1 MSCGVGVMIIYHP
14 AYDVHHCAYRV
25 LNLLHSTENQA
36 VAKVSLRLMDF
47 YYVYPHLLKKVKRSR
62 PLLKYAKA
70 IDEISESFE
79 VTPNPTSLFYELC
92 RMQDSA
98 FSSLEQKSL
107 ISLNQGEIKLNHGK
121 LPDALVKSFLA
132 DDFANTDFFKALVNA
147 LPAVKLNGKDGF
159 KERSGLMEFRY
170 D

>member
-1 MSCGVGVMIIYHP
+1 MIIYHP

-25 LNLLHSTENQA
+25 LNLLRSTEDMS
-36 VAKVSLRLMDF
+36 VSKDSLRLMDF
-47 YYVYPHLLKKVKRSR
+47 YYVYPHLLKRVKRSR
-62 PLLKYAKA
+62 PLLKYSAA
-70 IDEISESFE
+70 IDAVDESFE

-98 FSSLEQKSL
+98 FRSLEQKSL
-107 ISLNQGEIKLNHGK
+107 ISLDGERVRLNFGR
-121 LPDALVKSFLA
+121 LPDVLLKGFDSDEFSK
-132 DDFANTDFFKALVNA
+132 TIFFKALVTA
-147 LPAVKLNGKDGF
+147 LPAVKMNGKDGF

>member
-1 MSCGVGVMIIYHP
+1 MIIYHP
-14 AYDVHHCAYRV
+14 AYDVHHCTYRI
-25 LNLLHSTENQA
+25 LNLLRSAENQVLPKA
-36 VAKVSLRLMDF
+36 SLRLMDF

-70 IDEISESFE
+70 IDEISDAFE

-98 FSSLEQKSL
+98 FRSLEHKSL
-107 ISLNQGEIKLNHGK
+107 ISLTANEVKLKPEK
-121 LPDALVKSFLA
+121 LPNTLLDRFLA
-132 DDFANTDFFKALVNA
+132 DEFSNTDFFKALVYA
-147 LPAVKLNGKDGF
+147 LPAVKIKGKDGF
-159 KERSGLMEFRY
+159 KDRSGLMEFRY